1 MGIFKKKGPR
11 AWLITCVALV
21 LVFSI
26 LTALANTLFMD
37 ILETVLGGRS
47 PVYADGVVSVYRSDP
62 GLETKENVL
71 AAANRLVE
79 EVCEEGF
86 ILLKNAGGALPLQK
100 GARISVFGKNSVNLA
115 YGGSGSGGGDSN
127 AARGVHES
135 LEAAGFQVNPVL
147 KRFYEDTKASG
158 AARSSNSSDLDSGDT
173 VVLSTAETPQ
183 SAYTEDVRSS
193 YGQYADAAVIVF
205 TRIGGEGFDLPRSM
219 KGAAGAYDEN
229 DHFLRLD
236 RNERDLVEAVTAA
249 GFGKVIVLINA
260 GTSMEL
266 GILEEHPGVDAIVN
280 IGFPG
285 STGIM
290 ALGRILSG
298 EVNPSGRTVDTWAR
312 DFTQSPAWPNF
323 GDNLI
328 TGDTNKKIQGGD
340 QYDLDGT
347 LQLYYFVD
355 YEEGEYVGYRYYE
368 TRGWTDGEAWYRE
381 NVVYPFGYGLSYTD
395 FSWSLEDAS
404 GLQGQAIAADGKY
417 TVSVRVENTGRVS
430 GKDVVELYATPPYEE
445 GGIEK
450 PHKVLVDFV
459 KTKELAP
466 GESTVVTLTLDP
478 YWLASYDYSDANG
491 NGFAGYELDAGGYE
505 LHISRNAHESVLE
518 VGFTVAEN
526 IQYEIDPVTGAW
538 VENRYTDQDDPFFN
552 SDTQLSTVL
561 SRADWEGT
569 WPDAP
574 TAAERRVSRTF
585 INALKDVET
594 NNPNDLSDVEMP
606 ETGAPVT
613 LLFRDMLTNEKG
625 EYGYAD
631 YDDPR
636 WETLLNQ
643 LTYEDMSNLFEYGG
657 FKTEAILKIGK
668 PLTNDTDGPAGFV
681 NFMDNS
687 GTFWGTCYYCSETVM
702 AATWNTDLLSDIGR
716 MVGNEGILGAADK
729 GNGMPY
735 SGWYAPGVNI
745 HRSPFD
751 GRNFEYYSED
761 GLLNGRMAAAVVR
774 AAREKG
780 VYCYLKHFALNEQET
795 HRSIGGDLSWVT
807 EQAMREIYL
816 RPFEIA
822 VKEGGTRA
830 IMSSFNRIGT
840 RWTGGD
846 YRLLTDILRNE
857 WGFRG
862 MVITDFNTCPHMDTR
877 LMAYAGGDL
886 NLVKVS
892 SGAWS
897 DPGDAADMTVLR
909 RAAKNVLYTVVNSN
923 AMNGEIV
930 AYNPPLWSTLLYA
943 LDGLLVVALA
953 VWGFLVIRRARK
965 EGR

>member
-11 AWLITCVALV
+11 RWLISSIALLVVFGLLTV
-21 LVFSI
+21 L
-26 LTALANTLFMD
+26 TNTIFMD
-37 ILETVLGGRS
+37 ILETVLGGRV
-47 PVYADGVVSVYRSDP
+47 PVYADGVESVYVSDL
-62 GLETKENVL
+62 GLDTKAGVL
-71 AAANRLVE
+71 DAANKLVE

-86 ILLKNAGGALPLQK
+86 VLLKNLDNALPLSS
-100 GARISVFGKNSVNLA
+100 GAKISVFGKNSINLA

-127 AARGVHES
+127 AAKTIYDS
-135 LEAAGFQVNPVL
+135 LEAAGFETNPVL
-147 KRFYEDTKASG
+147 KSFYEDNKASG
-158 AARSSNSSDLDSGDT
+158 GARSSNSSDLDSGDT

-183 SAYTEDVRSS
+183 ASYTDNVKSS
-193 YGQYADAAVIVF
+193 YNQYSDAAIIVF

-236 RNERDLVEAVTAA
+236 KNERDLVDAVTAA

-266 GILEEHPGVDAIVN
+266 GLLEDNSDVDAVLN

-285 STGIM
+285 TTGIM
-290 ALGRILSG
+290 ALGRILKG
-298 EVNPSGRTVDTWAR
+298 EVNPSGRTVDTYSR
-312 DFTQSPAWPNF
+312 DFTKDPTWVNF

-368 TRGWTDGEAWYRE
+368 TRGFTDGESWYNE
-381 NVVYPFGYGLSYTD
+381 NVVYPFGYGLSYTS
-395 FSWSLEDAS
+395 FEWTIEDVS
-404 GLQGQAIAADGKY
+404 ELQDVAIDMNGKY
-417 TVSVRVENTGRVS
+417 TVKIRVGNTGSVP
-430 GKDVVELYATPPYEE
+430 GKDVVELYATPPYFDGE
-445 GGIEK
+445 IEK
-450 PHKVLVDFV
+450 SHKVLVDFA
-459 KTKELAP
+459 KTPELAP
-466 GESTVVTLTLDP
+466 GESTVVELTFDP
-478 YWLASYDYSDANG
+478 YYIASYDYLDANN
-491 NGFAGYELDAGGYE
+491 NGFAGYELDAGDYA
-505 LHISRNAHESVLE
+505 LHVSKNAHESVLE
-518 VGFTVAEN
+518 IDFTVDEN
-526 IQYEIDPVTGAW
+526 IQYETDPVTGYW
-538 VENRYTDQDDPFFN
+538 VENRYTEQDDEFFN
-552 SDTQLSTVL
+552 SNLQLSTVL

-569 WPDAP
+569 WPNTP
-574 TAAERRVSRTF
+574 TDEERSASKAF

-594 NNPNDLSDVEMP
+594 NNPNDYSDYEMP
-606 ETGAPVT
+606 ETGAAVT
-613 LLFRDMLTNEKG
+613 ISFRDMLTDENG
-625 EYGYAD
+625 GYGFVA

-636 WETLLNQ
+636 WETLLDQ
-643 LTYEDMSNLFEYGG
+643 LSYEELSNLFEYGG
-657 FKTEAILKIGK
+657 FKTEAIQKIGK

-702 AATWNTDLLSDIGR
+702 AATWNVDLLSDVGNMI
-716 MVGNEGILGAADK
+716 GNEGILGAADK

-735 SGWYAPGVNI
+735 SGWYAPAVNI
-745 HRSPFD
+745 HRSPFG

-761 GLLNGRMAAAVVR
+761 GVLNGKMAAAVIE
-774 AAREKG
+774 AARGKG

-807 EQAMREIYL
+807 EQAMREIFL

-846 YRLLTDILRNE
+846 YRLLTEILRNE
-857 WGFRG
+857 WGFQG
-862 MVITDFNTCPHMDTR
+862 MVISDFNTCPHMDTR

-892 SGAWS
+892 QGAWS
-897 DPGDAADMTVLR
+897 DESDTGDMVILR
-909 RAAKNVLYTVVNSN
+909 QAAKNVLYTVVNSN

-930 AYNPPLWSTLLYA
+930 AYNPPIWSTLLFA
-943 LDGLLVVALA
+943 FDGVLVVALA
-953 VWGFLVIRRARK
+953 VWGFFVIRKAKK
-965 EGR
+965 ET